1 VDEPIFDVAVRPGET
16 TEVQLDLQRG
26 ISVSGRVTLGGKPVP
41 GARLVFVRY
50 LRKRLFDSVDAA
62 STDEQGNYR
71 IDLPGVGSYKVTLR
85 RSKPE
90 SHLGREIVLGP
101 LLEIGKDGNQT
112 RDLHFSAG
120 QIRGRL
126 IDSGSKPISGYLQ
139 LFQLLPT
146 DESDTEKE
154 FRSESFFQET
164 DEQGKFEF
172 EPLPVAD
179 YRLDL
184 HAPGLGSRSLGPLAL
199 GQDQTIDLQDVIL
212 DSEMSL
218 RVLAMDPQGKPLPGV
233 TVRLSSD
240 LWSAS
245 ESMARSGGT
254 TDDSGEATLGGLSA
268 GTYTLLGLGAGLP
281 PAFVENIQ
289 VSAEQPETPLILR
302 FTAGGSLDI
311 EIRGKTGEPVPYVV
325 PELTDGS
332 GRNVTPIYRELAA
345 RSQRAWL
352 TDLEGRA
359 HLDAVLPGEY
369 LLQASADGKSEEKRI
384 TLLAGTATRIVMTV
398 EDE

>member
-1 VDEPIFDVAVRPGET
+1 
-16 TEVQLDLQRG
+16 
-26 ISVSGRVTLGGKPVP
+26 
-41 GARLVFVRY
+41 
-50 LRKRLFDSVDAA
+50 
-62 STDEQGNYR
+62 
-71 IDLPGVGSYKVTLR
+71 
-85 RSKPE
+85 
-90 SHLGREIVLGP
+90 
-101 LLEIGKDGNQT
+101 EIGKDGNQT

-302 FTAGGSLDI
+302 F
-311 EIRGKTGEPVPYVV
+311 
-325 PELTDGS
+325 
-332 GRNVTPIYRELAA
+332 
-345 RSQRAWL
+345 
-352 TDLEGRA
+352 
-359 HLDAVLPGEY
+359 
-369 LLQASADGKSEEKRI
+369 
-384 TLLAGTATRIVMTV
+384 
-398 EDE
+398 